1 MVSEDSDSASASGR
15 PAWAQRIRRERLAR
29 RWSQRDAVNAMR
41 AHADQEL
48 SSVETLLRAW
58 KRWEAGDSEPEG
70 FNQKLIART
79 FGTVTAALFTD
90 AAARN
95 RDTALLAESGMD
107 TLEIVA
113 RLRASDV
120 SASTLEA
127 MRFTTDQLCSQYPHM
142 PSDQLRQEGQQWLSR
157 MTTLLEGRLTLDQH
171 REVLTLAGY
180 LALLVGCVEYDMGL
194 KVAAE
199 ASRRAALTLGQ
210 EADHVEIVGWAYEMQ
225 AWYAL
230 TQGNYHGAIVASTAG
245 QTIAGQHGVTV
256 QLAAQ
261 RAKAWARLGDR
272 RQVEVALNEGR
283 DLLEAMPYPE
293 NTDHHFVVDPAKFDF
308 YAMDCYRRLGEDRL
322 AENYAEQVL
331 RSGTDFDGVE
341 RSPMRNAEAKV
352 TLGVVAARQGDVEAA
367 VHRGRQALVGER
379 QSLPSLI
386 LASRELAHVLR
397 AVLQDA
403 PETIH

>member
-1 MVSEDSDSASASGR
+1 
-15 PAWAQRIRRERLAR
+15 
-29 RWSQRDAVNAMR
+29 MR

-48 SSVETLLRAW
+48 PSVETLLRAW
-58 KRWEAGDSEPEG
+58 KRWESGDSEPES
-70 FNQKLIART
+70 FNQKLIAKT

-90 AAARN
+90 AAART

-127 MRFTTDQLCSQYPHM
+127 LRFITDQLCSQYPHL
-142 PSDQLRQEGQQWLSR
+142 PSGQLRQEGQQWLAR
-157 MTTLLEGRLTLDQH
+157 MTTLLGGRLTLDQH
-171 REVLTLAGY
+171 REVLALAGY

-199 ASRRAALTLGQ
+199 ASRKAALTLGQ
-210 EADHVEIVGWAYEMQ
+210 EADRVEIVGWAYEMQ

-230 TQGNYHGAIVASTAG
+230 TQGNYRGAIVASTAG
-245 QTIAGQHGVTV
+245 QLIAGQHGVAV

-261 RAKAWARLGDR
+261 RAKAWARLGDH

-283 DLLEAMPYPE
+283 ELLDAMPYPE

-322 AENYAEQVL
+322 AENYAQEVL
-331 RSGTDFDGVE
+331 GSGTDFDGVE

-352 TLGVVAARQGDVEAA
+352 TLGVVAARQGDVEQA
-367 VHRGRQALVGER
+367 VDRGGQALVGER

-386 LASRELAHVLR
+386 LASRELAHG
-397 AVLQDA
+397 
-403 PETIH
+403 